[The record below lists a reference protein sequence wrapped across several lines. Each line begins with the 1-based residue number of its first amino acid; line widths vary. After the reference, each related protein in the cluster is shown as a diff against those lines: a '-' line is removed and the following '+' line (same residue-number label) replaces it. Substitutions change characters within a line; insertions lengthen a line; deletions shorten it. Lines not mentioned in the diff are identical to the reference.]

1 MKVKKHMLQL
11 YLDIQFNERMSQ
23 YDKALRKIFEDYVLD
38 QIAPDLQRIAELDKE
53 YEPVRESIATLQERH
68 NAFKQ
73 TVKDHDLFA
82 TYDKSQFNWGV
93 QDDTT
98 LIGYIVSTSVDTLH
112 DQLITT
118 ELCHITRKHTTYESR
133 NYYHKPTDKPINES
147 MALLYEQ
154 LQQQHRAFEPIIE
167 LMAFASDIVN
177 SRTTAGNG
185 LKVLV
190 QKNIIDQD
198 QFSRWF
204 HERYTTVE
212 HNPKIYAAERA
223 KQQIHERI
231 GVVLP

>member
-1 MKVKKHMLQL
+1 MKIKKHMLQL

-23 YDKALRKIFEDYVLD
+23 YDAALRKILEDYVLE

-53 YEPVRESIATLQERH
+53 YEPVRESIATLQELH
-68 NAFKQ
+68 EAFKQ
-73 TVKDHDLFA
+73 TVKDHDLF
-82 TYDKSQFNWGV
+82 TMYDRSRFNWGV
-93 QDDTT
+93 QADTT
-98 LIGYIVSTSVDTLH
+98 LIGYIVSTSTDTLH

-118 ELCHITRKHTTYESR
+118 ELCGITRKNTTYATK

-147 MALLYEQ
+147 MTLLHEQ

-167 LMAFASDIVN
+167 LMAFASGIVN
-177 SRTTAGNG
+177 SRTTADNG

-204 HERYTTVE
+204 HERYTAE
-212 HNPKIYAAERA
+212 HNPKSYVAERA
-223 KQQIHERI
+223 KQRIIERI